1 MRFMRIE
8 IFFLIFFLIL
18 NSCSQKESTTSLT
31 ENSEEIIVH
40 TPEFK
45 FGINLD
51 SFRYETHK
59 IKWGQNFSDILSK
72 RGLSNK
78 KIYDASLTILSL
90 IHI

>member
-8 IFFLIFFLIL
+8 IFLFFSNIKLL
-18 NSCSQKESTTSLT
+18 FSKKSTTPLT

-78 KIYDASLTILSL
+78 RFMMQVLQ
-90 IHI
+90 